1 MGNKN
6 LIITIERE
14 YGSGGRIV
22 GRKLAEELGLHFYD
36 DEILKMASEKS
47 AVGEEF
53 FRLADE
59 KAGNNLFHRLAGA
72 KKADVFGK
80 PSLKGDVTSPD
91 NLFKFQAMVMRE
103 LAEQEPCVFVGRA
116 AGYVLVRVNP
126 DFGTIRVK
134 LDGREVDIA
143 STRTEKYPRKGHLPV
158 VDKIGVSLKED
169 ALRRDFTV
177 NALYKSLSTGEIF
190 DFTGGLEDL
199 KNKTLRVLH
208 EKSFVDDPTR
218 ILRALKFLH
227 RFGFKLSEKTRALR
241 DEYLQNIN
249 YDMCFKRVK
258 KELIKTLGLNSDALF
273 KEFIESGIYKLVT
286 PNQVSLPAVPL
297 KPLVEQ
303 YAPDSE
309 NIWLIYA
316 GVLLDLS
323 RLELT
328 RKEQKILDDFSALE
342 NSDLRGDFEI
352 YKAFENVE
360 IESIIL
366 YAALKNE
373 KIARHYMDDLRGIK
387 IKTTGKT
394 LEMVGLE
401 PSPKYKKIFDFLL
414 RKKLENP
421 SMTLDDEIKLV
432 KEKFS

>member
-1 MGNKN
+1 MD
-6 LIITIERE
+6 II
-14 YGSGGRIV
+14 
-22 GRKLAEELGLHFYD
+22 
-36 DEILKMASEKS
+36 ILKDTSNKLFYVGGVVRDELLGIKS
-47 AVGEEF
+47 LDVDIVYE
-53 FRLADE
+53 
-59 KAGNNLFHRLAGA
+59 GNAI
-72 KKADVFGK
+72 DDCSSFG
-80 PSLKGDVTSPD
+80 D
-91 NLFKFQAMVMRE
+91 
-103 LAEQEPCVFVGRA
+103 
-116 AGYVLVRVNP
+116 LVRVNP

-199 KNKTLRVLH
+199 KNKTLCVLH

-218 ILRALKFLH
+218 ILRALKFSH
-227 RFGFKLSEKTRALR
+227 RFGFELSEKTRALR

-258 KELIKTLGLNSDALF
+258 KELIETLGLNSQKLF
-273 KEFIESGIYKLVT
+273 EEFIESGIYKLVT

-342 NSDLRGDFEI
+342 NSDLRVDFEI

-394 LEMVGLE
+394 LEMAGLE